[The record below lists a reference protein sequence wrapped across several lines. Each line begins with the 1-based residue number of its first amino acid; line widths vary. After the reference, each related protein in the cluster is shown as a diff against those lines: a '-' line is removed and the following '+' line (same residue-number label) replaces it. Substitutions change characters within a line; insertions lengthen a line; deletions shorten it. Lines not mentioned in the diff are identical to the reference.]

1 MRLIDADSFKEFL
14 QALVKAGAPYEEVIK
29 LLDREK
35 TAYDVDKVVERLKS
49 ELSFSGKEKERCAE
63 ENPLQ
68 FYEAKGYTRG
78 TAVAL
83 EIVKSGGI
91 E

>member
-1 MRLIDADSFKEFL
+1 MRLIDADAFIECLGLNGENIGEIVTIEDF
-14 QALVKAGAPYEEVIK
+14 
-29 LLDREK
+29 DRQP
-35 TAYDVDKVVERLKS
+35 TSYDVDKVVERLKS
-49 ELSFSGKEKERCAE
+49 ELSFSEKEKERCAE
-63 ENPLQ
+63 ESPLQ

>member
-49 ELSFSGKEKERCAE
+49 ELSFSEKERCAE
-63 ENPLQ
+63 ESPLQ